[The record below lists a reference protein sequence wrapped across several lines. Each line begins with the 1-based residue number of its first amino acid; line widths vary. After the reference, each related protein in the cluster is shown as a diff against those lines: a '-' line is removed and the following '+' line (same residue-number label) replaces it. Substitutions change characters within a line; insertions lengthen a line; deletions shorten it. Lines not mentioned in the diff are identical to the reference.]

1 MPSSTSNSEPPPG
14 TGQLRARRDASWR
27 ACALT
32 VVGVALGGLAADTLA
47 LVLSDP
53 YDTGRFTPI
62 HKPGVGRVSNGFGQ
76 ASRGRNPNFDTALI
90 GNSRSM
96 LLEPARLSQLSGLKV
111 VSLAS
116 PGVRPREQ
124 MATASYFIRH
134 HPDGKAL
141 VFVLDE
147 WWCNT
152 DPKLP
157 VRFPFPFWLYDE
169 SATGYVKGIVSPWSA
184 MHLWRRSQYLLGLKP
199 RSRPD
204 GYADFTKGKVWTR
217 ERSRQL
223 IAAEKPFQID
233 PRPPG
238 GYPAVNPLR
247 GVLAKRPPGMRVVF
261 MFPPVYR
268 SVLPQGASAAAFGQC
283 KADLRPPAPRRR
295 LAGPGGRRPAV
306 AGSGRL
312 VGPPALSQPHRPP
325 DRGAARRADA
335 AARRP
340 RPRTAATRA
349 RAGPD
354 RHCPRAPAPVRARA

>member
-1 MPSSTSNSEPPPG
+1 
-14 TGQLRARRDASWR
+14 
-27 ACALT
+27 
-32 VVGVALGGLAADTLA
+32 
-47 LVLSDP
+47 
-53 YDTGRFTPI
+53 
-62 HKPGVGRVSNGFGQ
+62 
-76 ASRGRNPNFDTALI
+76 
-90 GNSRSM
+90 M

-124 MATASYFIRH
+124 MATAGYFIRN

-157 VRFPFPFWLYDE
+157 VRFPFPFWLYED
-169 SATGYVKGIVSPWSA
+169 STPGYVKGLVSPWSA

-199 RSRPD
+199 RARPD

-238 GYPAVNPLR
+238 GYPAVNLLR
-247 GVLAKRPPGMRVVF
+247 DVLAKRPAGMRVVF

-268 SVLPQGASAAAFGQC
+268 SVLPQGASALAFGQC
-283 KADLRPPAPRRR
+283 KADLQGLLRPGDGWLDLEVDGPLSQNPDDWWDHLHYRNPTARKIEEQLAAQMRPPGAPPAP
-295 LAGPGGRRPAV
+295 ASVPA
-306 AGSGRL
+306 A
-312 VGPPALSQPHRPP
+312 
-325 DRGAARRADA
+325 
-335 AARRP
+335 
-340 RPRTAATRA
+340 
-349 RAGPD
+349 
-354 RHCPRAPAPVRARA
+354 